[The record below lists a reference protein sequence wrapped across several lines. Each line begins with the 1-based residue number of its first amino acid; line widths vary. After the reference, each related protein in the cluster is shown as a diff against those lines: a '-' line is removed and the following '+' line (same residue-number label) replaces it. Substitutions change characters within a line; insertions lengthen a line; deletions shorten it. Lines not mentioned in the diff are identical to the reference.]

1 MGLKKFCFDKFFINI
16 LKKSQ
21 KGYHGVFLSFAVCRK
36 TRNVHQ
42 RRRKKGKKEK
52 KGRNRKKKEEKIIT
66 NKIINKKMKK

>member
-1 MGLKKFCFDKFFINI
+1 MGLKKFCFDKYFINI

-42 RRRKKGKKEK
+42 RRGKKGKK
-52 KGRNRKKKEEKIIT
+52 KKKEKKEKKRRK
-66 NKIINKKMKK
+66 NYN